1 MTKMLSAGLLMVAAL
16 VGAAQAGADPEI
28 HVPYCSGDQTPT
40 NSNCQYKPADDQGY
54 MDSAPGANPDVPLGL
69 TPGTEP
75 AV

>member
-1 MTKMLSAGLLMVAAL
+1 MTKMLAAALLMVAAV

-28 HVPYCSGDQTPT
+28 HVPNCTGDQTPA
-40 NSNCQYKPADDQGY
+40 NSNCQYAPGGQGY
-54 MDSAPGANPDVPLGL
+54 MDSAPGANPDLPLGL

>member
-1 MTKMLSAGLLMVAAL
+1 MKRWGIGALLMAAA
-16 VGAAQAGADPEI
+16 VFGSPVAGADPEI

-40 NSNCQYKPADDQGY
+40 NSNCQYPPGGQGY

-69 TPGTEP
+69 TPGSEP